1 MSSQISTQYPL
12 QYSLVKQVLCK
23 KMQKNEFLITVQEA
37 WTQSFEPALCT
48 QTKRRKKLQ
57 KVEFLTCWAFLLF
70 LAVVVGAANN
80 VVLLGT
86 TEEGGFDLR
95 LLSYGHTAASLYI
108 EMSLL
113 TRAIAYAIDFTN
125 ARVKLGKL
133 PSWLVLHHLGVYA
146 LHVVTA
152 FYFSQSYSKT
162 ILYLLSLQ
170 STHNTWTKNYS
181 LILYWG
187 NVLLGVV
194 TTVYFA
200 VMNIIEDEVSLSFGA
215 CICCVVAMITCFA
228 GIGLLVVDCC
238 SVQKKLHV
246 GSEYTIQI
254 GIYQRW

>member
-23 KMQKNEFLITVQEA
+23 KMQKNEFLIAVQEA
-37 WTQSFEPALCT
+37 WTQSFEPALCS
-48 QTKRRKKLQ
+48 QIKRRKKLQ
-57 KVEFLTCWAFLLF
+57 KVEFLTCWVFLLF
-70 LAVVVGAANN
+70 LAVVAGAANN

-86 TEEGGFDLR
+86 TEEGGFDLQ
-95 LLSYGHTAASLYI
+95 LLSSYGHTAASLYI

-125 ARVKLGKL
+125 AREKLGKL

-146 LHVVTA
+146 IHVVTA

-162 ILYLLSLQ
+162 ILYLLSIQ
-170 STHNTWTKNYS
+170 STHNTWTKKYS
-181 LILYWG
+181 LSLYWG

-194 TTVYFA
+194 TCIYVF

-215 CICCVVAMITCFA
+215 CICFTVAMTTCFT

-238 SVQKKLHV
+238 SVQKKEH
-246 GSEYTIQI
+246 T
-254 GIYQRW
+254 QR